1 MSEAQPRSNPMRKR
15 AYYHQTSN
23 YAIATEI
30 LADPDATLREQVLA
44 QRIRGQQNRGA
55 DNRQRDEHHY
65 D

>member
-44 QRIRGQQNRGA
+44 QRIRKFRG
-55 DNRQRDEHHY
+55 DDGSHRDQHAY

>member
-1 MSEAQPRSNPMRKR
+1 MRKR

-23 YAIATEI
+23 FAIATEI

-44 QRIRGQQNRGA
+44 QRIRGQQGRTE
-55 DNRQRDEHHY
+55 DNGVRRNEHAY